1 MFFFRLGSKFCIP
14 GICPRKSC
22 IVHSLKHFPMT
33 FSPPAQALFINR
45 PPICSL
51 SIPASP
57 GLVHRLYRAKRSR
70 QVRFALFE
78 HLTLIMVGKVIWSR
92 QRRDLVCMLSLLLA
106 VGLSLAPGVWAYEV
120 PLGPSSLHDAW
131 VLGQRNDQ
139 ATAEFLAPYSQ
150 QFNATDTQ
158 NTPQVAEIQV
168 LTPFAQVVDQSRQ
181 NLSGRYT
188 EQQAVQA
195 YHHQGDTVMVLV
207 RLMLPG
213 AYPQSE
219 RSPQAPPASSQGQNA
234 VLRPENFWQN
244 FQFAVK
250 QNGKVLATRSISNKA
265 IYSSATKAAPATL
278 DGQTVWLEYDAKSVA
293 AEEITVNVTSPDAKT
308 ITTNFDLKKLR

>member
-1 MFFFRLGSKFCIP
+1 
-14 GICPRKSC
+14 
-22 IVHSLKHFPMT
+22 
-33 FSPPAQALFINR
+33 
-45 PPICSL
+45 
-51 SIPASP
+51 
-57 GLVHRLYRAKRSR
+57 
-70 QVRFALFE
+70 
-78 HLTLIMVGKVIWSR
+78 MVVSEVIWSR
-92 QRRDLVCMLSLLLA
+92 RTSVVRVLSLALA
-106 VGLSLAPGVWAYEV
+106 IGLSLAPSTDAYEV
-120 PLGPSSLHDAW
+120 PLNPSSLHDAW

-150 QFNATDTQ
+150 QFNATNVQ

-195 YHHQGDTVMVLV
+195 YHHQGDTVIVLI

-219 RSPQAPPASSQGQNA
+219 RSPQAPPASSHGQSA

-265 IYSSATKAAPATL
+265 VYSSATNAAPATL
-278 DGQTVWLEYDAKSVA
+278 DGQTVWLEYDSKSVA
-293 AEEITVNVTSPDAKT
+293 PEEITVDVTSPDAKT

>member
-1 MFFFRLGSKFCIP
+1 M
-14 GICPRKSC
+14 
-22 IVHSLKHFPMT
+22 VH
-33 FSPPAQALFINR
+33 
-45 PPICSL
+45 
-51 SIPASP
+51 
-57 GLVHRLYRAKRSR
+57 
-70 QVRFALFE
+70 
-78 HLTLIMVGKVIWSR
+78 KVIGSR
-92 QRRDLVCMLSLLLA
+92 QRRELARILSLALA
-106 VGLSLAPGVWAYEV
+106 AGLSLASSAWAYEV
-120 PLGPSSLHDAW
+120 PLSPSALHDAW

-150 QFNATDTQ
+150 QFNATSTQ

-195 YHHQGDTVMVLV
+195 YHHQGDTVMVLI

-219 RSPQAPPASSQGQNA
+219 RSPQAPPASTRGQNA

-250 QNGKVLATRSISNKA
+250 QNGKVLATRSVSNKA
-265 IYSSATKAAPATL
+265 VYSSATNAVPATL
-278 DGQTVWLEYDAKSVA
+278 DGQTVWLEYEAKGVA
-293 AEEITVNVTSPDAKT
+293 AEEITVDVTSPDAKT